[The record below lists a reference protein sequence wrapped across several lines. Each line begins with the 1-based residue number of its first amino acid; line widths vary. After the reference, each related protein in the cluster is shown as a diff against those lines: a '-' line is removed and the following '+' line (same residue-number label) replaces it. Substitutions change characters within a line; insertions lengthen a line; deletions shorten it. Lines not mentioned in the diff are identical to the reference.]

1 MTKRAIVFVV
11 AATLCLISATVFA
24 AGNKYV
30 IGVSFDTINHPY
42 WKSDIAGMQTAATKL
57 GAELKILNAQGDV
70 NAQNQQIESLI
81 AAKVQAVI
89 CIAADNKAVL
99 QAVKKCNEANIPF
112 VWNDRQVFGTTD
124 AKVSYGVGT
133 DNFALA
139 KNGVQ
144 WIADH
149 AKKTNEKLKVLILLG
164 PLTDNNAIERDKG
177 FSAAI
182 EANPDVLDLVAKVPA
197 GWDEA
202 KSLAATVNSLQAHPE
217 INCILMPADLQLPAV
232 ESGLKQ
238 YKRYVKEGQPG
249 HVVLG
254 ALNGDKVALDAVK
267 DGYEEVVM
275 CQPIIDTGR
284 LTVQAAVDL
293 INGKK
298 LDENGQL
305 NPGFLVY
312 KENFKEKAYDAYGY
326 FGMKK

>member
-1 MTKRAIVFVV
+1 MRKALVSVLVV
-11 AATLCLISATVFA
+11 MMCLASASVFA

-30 IGVSFDTINHPY
+30 VGVSFDTINHPY
-42 WKSDIAGMQTAATKL
+42 WKSDIAGMQAAAKEL
-57 GAELKILNAQGDV
+57 GVELKILNAQGDV
-70 NAQNQQIESLI
+70 NAQNHQIENLLAS
-81 AAKVQAVI
+81 KVQAVI

-99 QAVKKCNEANIPF
+99 QSVKKCNQANVPF
-112 VWNDRQVFGTTD
+112 IWNDRQVFGTAD

-133 DNFALA
+133 DNVALA

-144 WIADH
+144 WIADY
-149 AKKTNEKLKVLILLG
+149 ARKNNLKLKVLILLG

-177 FSAAI
+177 YSAAI
-182 EANPDVLDLVAKVPA
+182 DANSDVLDLVAKVPA

-238 YKRYVKEGQPG
+238 YKRWVKEGQPG

-312 KENFKEKAYDAYGY
+312 KENFNDKAYDAYGY